1 MKESIDAFYSQ
12 DSKKSLLALLET
24 KLLREGVSG
33 TAQERGFLL
42 EKLQATIAEMRE
54 IDNIYLDKAI
64 PVLARTLT
72 SLAPIQ
78 INVELDA
85 QINNLKENA
94 AKGVYKTSGLS
105 RLDKRFI
112 TARAKGRAAVT
123 QLNIQQLEEK
133 KIGVKE
139 IENELRETHNKVGWF
154 SMWSRPSHLQ

>member
-1 MKESIDAFYSQ
+1 MTEARKSELLNDISQLKESIDAFYSQ

-85 QINNLKENA
+85 
-94 AKGVYKTSGLS
+94 
-105 RLDKRFI
+105 R
-112 TARAKGRAAVT
+112 
-123 QLNIQQLEEK
+123 
-133 KIGVKE
+133 
-139 IENELRETHNKVGWF
+139 
-154 SMWSRPSHLQ
+154 